1 MTIFVEAVNNF
12 AIFKNSEFL
21 HRLDRFRNYII
32 R

>member
-12 AIFKNSEFL
+12 AIFENSEFL